1 MNKFFAILTLFLVCT
16 ASVLAQINVS
26 APQRVAVGEQF
37 RLQYTMQTT
46 DVNGFRTGNIPDAF
60 EVLMGPSKS
69 TQQSFQMING
79 HTTSS
84 SSVTYT
90 YILSAEK
97 NGTFTIP
104 PARAKVDG
112 KDAVSS
118 SIKITVSG
126 KAQNPQS
133 QQGGGMHQQRG
144 AQVRPSGSHIT
155 GNDLFIKVSAN
166 KQRVHEQEPILLTY
180 KVYTQVELTQLEGKM
195 PDLTGFHTQ
204 EVPLPQQKSFHLE
217 SINGR
222 PYRCVTWSQYVMY
235 PQMTGKLEIPS
246 ITFKGI
252 VVQENLNVDPF
263 EAFFNGGSGYVEV
276 KKDIKAPSMTIQVD
290 PLPAKPTG
298 FSGGV
303 GHFSISATQDQQKV
317 KAGDPVNIRVVV
329 SGNGNLKL
337 IKQPELSVP
346 KDFEKYDA
354 KVTDKTKLTEQGLTG
369 SMIYDFLI
377 VPRNQGNYEIPAIEF
392 TYFDTSA
399 NAYKT
404 VKTSPIK
411 IEVEK
416 GDGRKG
422 DVVDYSQKE
431 DKDIHPIHEIGIK
444 LSEPD
449 KYFFGS
455 QTYMI
460 LNALALIVFIALVVI
475 FRKRAMEM
483 ANVALVKGKKANK
496 VAGKRLKKAARLMGQ
511 GKASEFYDEVLRA
524 LWGYVSDKLS
534 MPISEL
540 TRENIAERL
549 GSRNVD
555 SDIINSFLEALDECE
570 FERYAPGDPAGNM
583 QKTYDKAVSAITN
596 IEEGMKLRKKT
607 AQSSAS
613 PLSMILLMI
622 ASFSFTT
629 LYAQNEKT
637 AVKVETEETRAE
649 AAYNKV
655 TEANVAYQKGN
666 YQEAIRLYNEAL
678 TRYQSADVYYNLGNS
693 YFRSDDVTHAVI
705 SYRRAML
712 LAPGNKDIIHNL
724 TVAQSK
730 TIDKV
735 PVSDEMFFVSWFR
748 SVLGIMSIDAW
759 AYMALVSLIV
769 SLLLFL
775 AYLFADNMII
785 RQVSFYVSV
794 ILIVLFLIGNIFAW
808 VVKDNAQNSMGAV
821 IVSPAVTAK
830 NTPATG
836 ASDVFVIHEGTYVTV
851 VDNTLKGW
859 VQIRLDDGREGWMAS
874 KDLEMI
880 VKNLKVKN

>member
-1 MNKFFAILTLFLVCT
+1 MNKFFTILTLFLVCT
-16 ASVLAQINVS
+16 ASVLAQINVN

-46 DVNGFRTGNIPDAF
+46 DVKGFRTGNIPDAF
-60 EVLMGPSKS
+60 EVLMGPSTS

-104 PARAKVDG
+104 AARARVDG

-118 SIKITVSG
+118 AIKITVSG
-126 KAQNPQS
+126 KAQNAQS
-133 QQGGGMHQQRG
+133 QQGGGMQQQRG
-144 AQVRPSGSHIT
+144 AQVRPSGSHIS

-263 EAFFNGGSGYVEV
+263 EAFFNGGSGYVEM
-276 KKDIKAPSMTIQVD
+276 KKDIKAPGMTIQVD
-290 PLPAKPTG
+290 PLPEKPAG

-303 GHFSISATQDQQKV
+303 GHFSISATQDNQKV

-337 IKQPELSVP
+337 IKQPEISVP

-377 VPRNQGNYEIPAIEF
+377 VPRNQGNYTIPAIEF
-392 TYFDTSA
+392 TYFDTSS

-404 VKTSPIK
+404 IRTSPMK
-411 IEVEK
+411 LEVEK

-422 DVVDYSQKE
+422 DVTDYSQKE
-431 DKDIHPIHEIGIK
+431 DKDIHPIHETGIK
-444 LSEPD
+444 LYDSNR
-449 KYFFGS
+449 YFFGS
-455 QTYMI
+455 KVYMI
-460 LNALALIVFIALVVI
+460 LNALALVAFIALVII

-483 ANVALVKGKKANK
+483 ANVALVRGKKANK
-496 VAGKRLKKAARLMGQ
+496 VAGKRLKKAARLMSQ

-534 MPISEL
+534 MPVSEL

-549 GSRNVD
+549 TFRNVD
-555 SDIINSFLEALDECE
+555 NDIIDSFIEALDECE
-570 FERYAPGDPAGNM
+570 FERYAPGDAAGNM

-596 IEEGMKLRKKT
+596 IEEGMKIRKKT
-607 AQSSAS
+607 MQSSAS
-613 PLSMILLMI
+613 TLGALLLII
-622 ASFSFTT
+622 ASFSFSS
-629 LYAQNEKT
+629 LHAQNDKAMIKADT
-637 AVKVETEETRAE
+637 DDTRKET
-649 AAYNKV
+649 AYNKV

-666 YQEAIRLYNEAL
+666 YQDAIRLYNESL
-678 TRYQSADVYYNLGNS
+678 IKYQSADVYYNLGNS
-693 YFRSDDVTHAVI
+693 YFRSDDITHAVI
-705 SYRRAML
+705 SYRRAL
-712 LAPGNKDIIHNL
+712 LLSPGNKDIIHNL
-724 TVAQSK
+724 TIAQSK

-748 SVLGIMSIDAW
+748 SLLGIMSIDAW
-759 AYMALVSLIV
+759 AYMALVSLVI

-775 AYLFADNMII
+775 AYLFAENMLI
-785 RQVSFYVSV
+785 RKISFYVSV
-794 ILIVLFLIGNIFAW
+794 ALIVLFLIGNIFAW
-808 VVKDNAQNSMGAV
+808 MMKDNVQNSKGAV
-821 IVSPAVTAK
+821 ILSPVVTAK
-830 NTPATG
+830 NTPASG
-836 ASDVFVIHEGTYVTV
+836 ASDVFVVHEGTYVTII
-851 VDNTLKGW
+851 DNTLKGW
-859 VQIRLDDGREGWMAS
+859 MQVRLEDGREGWMPS
-874 KDLEMI
+874 KDMEMI
-880 VKNLKVKN
+880 VKKQEKK